1 MSSDNVTDT
10 FGTCP
15 EHLRPLRDRV
25 HAFMTER
32 VEPVEHLL
40 HVGDEDA
47 RATLRTLQDE
57 AKAEGLWA
65 LGHPTELG
73 GGGLP
78 FLDYVYINEV
88 QGRSEFGQ
96 IALGTYTLQ
105 DSLMLHKY
113 ASPEWRDRYLAPL
126 VQSEISP
133 SFAMTEP
140 AVASSD
146 PTQLQTRAELDGD
159 EWVITGRK
167 WFTTGA
173 NRAAYT
179 TVMCRTEDDS
189 VSPYAAFSMIVVP
202 TDAPGYHIV
211 RETPVLGIRGG
222 HCEVAYEG
230 VRVPA
235 ANLLGPRGH
244 GFVIAQERLGPGRIF
259 HCMRWL
265 GQAQRAFDLLCK
277 RLNDRTAFGEPLA
290 AKQLMQQHVFESYA
304 EIQACRLL
312 TLHAAHAIDRGDQ
325 ARVEIGAIKVV
336 GARMLHNVI
345 DRAIQAHGA
354 AGLTDDTPLSFM
366 YRAARFGRIYDGPD
380 EVHVS
385 TTARRILKE
394 YRGDNAPGW
403 EFGTR

>member
-1 MSSDNVTDT
+1 MSFEV
-10 FGTCP
+10 P
-15 EHLRPLRDRV
+15 EHVRPIRDAV
-25 HAFMTER
+25 YEFVTKE
-32 VEPVEHLL
+32 VEPAEEAL
-40 HVGDEDA
+40 HRGDEES
-47 RATLRTLQDE
+47 RALIKSLQDK
-57 AKAEGLWA
+57 AKAAGLWA
-65 LGHPTELG
+65 LGHPKELG

-78 FLDYVYINEV
+78 FLDYVYVNEV

-113 ASPEWRDRYLAPL
+113 ANEEWRKKYLERL
-126 VQSEISP
+126 VAAEVSP

-146 PTQLQTRAELDGD
+146 PTQLQTRAVLDGD
-159 EWVITGRK
+159 EWVINGRK

-179 TVMCRTEDDS
+179 TVMCRTEPDAPDH
-189 VSPYAAFSMIVVP
+189 AAFSMIVVP
-202 TDAPGYHIV
+202 TDTPGYTIV
-211 RETPVLGIRGG
+211 RETPVLGIKGG
-222 HCEVAYEG
+222 HCEVLYDD

-265 GQAQRAFDLLCK
+265 GQAQRAFDLLCN
-277 RLNDRTAFGEPLA
+277 RLNSRTAFGEPLA

-304 EIQACRLL
+304 EIQSCRML
-312 TLHAAHAIDRGDQ
+312 TLAAAHKIDQGEQ
-325 ARVEIGAIKVV
+325 ARVEIGVIKVV

-354 AGLTDDTPLSFM
+354 MGLTDDTPLSFM
-366 YRAARFGRIYDGPD
+366 YRSARFGRIYDGPD
-380 EVHVS
+380 EVHVH
-385 TTARRILKE
+385 TVARRILKE
-394 YRGDNAPGW
+394 YRDGPGW
-403 EFGTR
+403 EIALR